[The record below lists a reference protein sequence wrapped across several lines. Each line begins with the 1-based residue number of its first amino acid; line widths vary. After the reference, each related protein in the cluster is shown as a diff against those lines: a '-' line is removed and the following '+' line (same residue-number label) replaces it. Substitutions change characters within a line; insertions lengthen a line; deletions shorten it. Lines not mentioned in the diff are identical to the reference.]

1 MGMAIENT
9 NTRIKKGSKNRAKQ
23 KDTFSKKVWYT
34 LSLKDLPQVE
44 VGKTLLNKVSTNLA
58 NVKLLGR
65 TFRINQADL
74 TESEVDFDRLGRVF
88 EFKVTKVEGN
98 NCISSFNGF
107 ELTSDKKKNIIR
119 KWHSLIEACKDIEIS
134 DGHLLRVFV
143 VGVTKKTGK
152 RSYAKSNQKKEIR
165 RIMFNEVEELKSK
178 SIGEV
183 IELLSSNYIGQKV
196 TENVAKN
203 IIVEDLPEFG
213 VQDVHVLKVKVLKR
227 P

>member
-9 NTRIKKGSKNRAKQ
+9 TTRIKKGSKNRAKQ

-65 TFRINQADL
+65 TFRINQGDLTSTQTDL

-88 EFKVTKVEGN
+88 
-98 NCISSFNGF
+98 GF

-119 KWHSLIEACKDIEIS
+119 KWHSLIEAYKDIEIS

-227 P
+227 PKELK

>member
-9 NTRIKKGSKNRAKQ
+9 TTRIKKGSKNRAKQ

-65 TFRINQADL
+65 TF
-74 TESEVDFDRLGRVF
+74 

-98 NCISSFNGF
+98 KCITSFNGF
-107 ELTSDKKKNIIR
+107 EITSDKKKNIIR
-119 KWHSLIEACKDIEIS
+119 KWHSLIEAYKDIEIS

-227 P
+227 PKELK

>member
-34 LSLKDLPQVE
+34 LSLKHLPQVE

-65 TFRINQADL
+65 TFRINQGDLTSTQTYL

-98 NCISSFNGF
+98 NCVSSFNGF
-107 ELTSDKKKNIIR
+107 ELTSDKKKNIVR
-119 KWHSLIEACKDIEIS
+119 KWHSLIEAYKDIEIS

-213 VQDVHVLKVKVLKR
+213 VQDVHVL
-227 P
+227 